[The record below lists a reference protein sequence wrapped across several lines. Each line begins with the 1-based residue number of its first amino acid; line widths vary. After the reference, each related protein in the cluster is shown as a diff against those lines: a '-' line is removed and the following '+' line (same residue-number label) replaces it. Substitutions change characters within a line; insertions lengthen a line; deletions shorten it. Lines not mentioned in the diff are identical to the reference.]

1 MKGLLV
7 FIATLI
13 GYFAM
18 GRYSFT
24 EGPIGSWLIEV
35 ERPSSE
41 AVEAFCQSIAVPAT
55 YSIRYSPGDY
65 KRAET
70 YEGREDSLC
79 ELKKRITPQ
88 VGKSGASMTE
98 ILDLKVTLN
107 DKFPWNTGTIS
118 YRTESL
124 FYKAKKRSQNKEIYY
139 FANEYKAAIHRG
151 IFGDYKFTNYDA
163 TIKIMNKDEYEKYKA
178 SKKQKRR

>member
-79 ELKKRITPQ
+79 DLKKRIAPQ
-88 VGKSGASMTE
+88 TDKAYASMTK

-118 YRTESL
+118 YRTESW
-124 FYKAKKRSQNKEIYY
+124 FYQLNKRTKKKESYY

-151 IFGDYKFTNYDA
+151 VFGDYKFTNYDA
-163 TIKIMNKDEYEKYKA
+163 TIKIMNKDEYEKYKE

>member
-1 MKGLLV
+1 
-7 FIATLI
+7 
-13 GYFAM
+13 
-18 GRYSFT
+18 
-24 EGPIGSWLIEV
+24 
-35 ERPSSE
+35 
-41 AVEAFCQSIAVPAT
+41 
-55 YSIRYSPGDY
+55 
-65 KRAET
+65 
-70 YEGREDSLC
+70 
-79 ELKKRITPQ
+79 
-88 VGKSGASMTE
+88 ASMTK

-151 IFGDYKFTNYDA
+151 IFGDYKFTNYEA
-163 TIKIMNKDEYEKYKA
+163 NIKIMNKDEYEKYKE

>member
-35 ERPSSE
+35 ERPTSE

-55 YSIRYSPGDY
+55 YSIRYFPGDY

-79 ELKKRITPQ
+79 DLKKRIAPQ
-88 VGKSGASMTE
+88 TDKASASVAK
-98 ILDLKVTLN
+98 ISDLQVTLN

-118 YRTESL
+118 YKSESW
-124 FYKAKKRSQNKEIYY
+124 FSQVSKKTRNRETYY
-139 FANEYKAAIHRG
+139 FVNEYKASIHRG

-163 TIKIMNKDEYEKYKA
+163 TIKIMSEDEYKA

>member
-1 MKGLLV
+1 MKGFLI

-13 GYFAM
+13 GYFVM

-24 EGPIGSWLIEV
+24 EKPIGSWLIEV
-35 ERPSSE
+35 ERPTSE
-41 AVEAFCQSIAVPAT
+41 AVEAFCQSIAVPTT
-55 YSIRYSPGDY
+55 YSIRYFPGDY

-79 ELKKRITPQ
+79 DLKKRIAPQ
-88 VGKSGASMTE
+88 TDKASASVAK
-98 ILDLKVTLN
+98 ISDLQVTLN

-118 YRTESL
+118 YKSESW
-124 FYKAKKRSQNKEIYY
+124 FSQVSKKTRNRETYY
-139 FANEYKAAIHRG
+139 FVNEYKASIHRG

-163 TIKIMNKDEYEKYKA
+163 TIKIMSEDEYKA